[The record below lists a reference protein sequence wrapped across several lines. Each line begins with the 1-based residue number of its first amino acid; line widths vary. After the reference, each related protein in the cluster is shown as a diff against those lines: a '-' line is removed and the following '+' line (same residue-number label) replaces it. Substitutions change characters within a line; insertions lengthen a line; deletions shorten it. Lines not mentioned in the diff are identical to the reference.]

1 MLEEGFAQVAQSLL
15 VPVLVLVGLAALYSV
30 WLAGAT
36 AVEALQRWRQP
47 HYRALVVTPD
57 TSMDDLEMAVL
68 RQIEPVRLLSRL
80 APMLGLIATMVPLGP
95 ALQSVAGGQGQQ
107 ALAVFSGAF
116 AGVVL
121 ALAAASI
128 GLVVYSVRRRWL
140 LAELMLVRRQR
151 EKAARAA
158 GAAA

>member
-1 MLEEGFAQVAQSLL
+1 MDLEAGFAQVAQLL
-15 VPVLVLVGLAALYSV
+15 LWPVLVLVGLAFAYALWV
-30 WLAGAT
+30 GGAT
-36 AVEALQRWRQP
+36 LMEAWQRWRQP
-47 HYRALVVTPD
+47 HYRALRVAPEL
-57 TSMDDLEMAVL
+57 SMEELELQLV

-95 ALQSVAGGQGQQ
+95 ALQSVAQGQGQQ

-121 ALAAASI
+121 ALAAASV

-140 LAELMLVRRQR
+140 LAELLAERKRRAQVP
-151 EKAARAA
+151 A
-158 GAAA
+158 

>member
-1 MLEEGFAQVAQSLL
+1 MLEEGFAQIARSLL
-15 VPVLVLVGLAALYSV
+15 IPVLVLVGLAFLYSL

-36 AVEALQRWRQP
+36 LTEALQRWRQP
-47 HYRALVVTPD
+47 GYRALKAAPD
-57 TSMDDLEMAVL
+57 ASMDELEMAVL

-80 APMLGLIATMVPLGP
+80 SPMLGLIATMVPLGP

-140 LAELMLVRRQR
+140 LAELLVLRKARQ
-151 EKAARAA
+151 AD
-158 GAAA
+158 GAAL